1 MEPTQMGV
9 QNTESGKGQPDE
21 KLLLSIN
28 TSRAKAESTVCL
40 MGAVEP
46 PPPTCAGKL
55 RLDLV
60 AIYLLE
66 AGKNLP
72 RPQIQS
78 LTINIFLK
86 EMSLKSASERWKSA
100 ESGAWVVVE
109 WGTRR
114 QKSVKAFFKAFPRCW
129 SFGPRTF

>member
-1 MEPTQMGV
+1 MGV
-9 QNTESGKGQPDE
+9 QNTESSKGQPDE
-21 KLLLSIN
+21 KLLLSI
-28 TSRAKAESTVCL
+28 TASRAKAESTAACL
-40 MGAVEP
+40 MGAVER

-86 EMSLKSASERWKSA
+86 KMSLKSPSERW
-100 ESGAWVVVE
+100 
-109 WGTRR
+109 
-114 QKSVKAFFKAFPRCW
+114 
-129 SFGPRTF
+129 